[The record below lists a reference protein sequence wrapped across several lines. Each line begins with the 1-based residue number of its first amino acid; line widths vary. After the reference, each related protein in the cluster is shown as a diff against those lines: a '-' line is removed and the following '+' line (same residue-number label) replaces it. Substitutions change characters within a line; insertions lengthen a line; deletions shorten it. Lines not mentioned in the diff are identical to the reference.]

1 MKEQWMVYTK
11 KADFAAIAE
20 QFGISPVTARI
31 LRNRDVDGEE
41 AIRMFLHGELSDCH
55 EPELLKDMEKAA
67 DILLDKLLQEKPIRI
82 IGDYDVD
89 GVCAT
94 YILYKGLERLGAKV
108 DYDIPHRIK
117 DGYGINVELIQK
129 AWEAD
134 VDTILTCDNGIS
146 AGEQIAYAR
155 SLGMTVIVTDHH
167 DVPFLE
173 TAEGRLEQIPPAD
186 AVINPKQS
194 ACPYPFKGLCGAAV
208 AYKLIQYL
216 YQRTRVD
223 ESELSPLLEAA
234 ALATVGDVMV
244 LQGENRILVR
254 EGLKRMANSKI
265 TGLRQLMEASGVNP
279 GSLSAYHLGFVIGPC
294 LNAGGR
300 LDTAKKA
307 LELFL
312 SEDEA
317 TAGTLALELKE
328 LNDTRKNM
336 TLQGVAQ
343 AEAQIKEE
351 NMENDPV
358 YVIYLPDCH
367 ESLAGIIAGR
377 IREKY
382 NHPVFI
388 LTDGE
393 RMVKGSGRSI
403 EGYHMYDALV
413 ECQDLLANFGGHPM
427 AAGLSLPA
435 ENVEMFRNRLNRR
448 STLTE
453 ADFIPKLWI
462 DVPLPFSYVTEKL
475 VEELKLLEP
484 FGNGNSKPAFA
495 QKGLRIR
502 RLDTVGK
509 TGQIVKMTLL
519 DPEGR
524 AIEAVMFSGG
534 EELKAELQEK
544 YGGHLDGAS
553 LNVIYSAGINEYN
566 GIRTLQM
573 TINHWELVPNNRY

>member
-11 KADFAAIAE
+11 KADFAGIAE
-20 QFGISPVTARI
+20 RFGISPVTARI
-31 LRNRDVDGEE
+31 MRNRDVEGDE
-41 AIRMFLHGELSDCH
+41 AIRMFLNGNLSDCYD
-55 EPELLKDMEKAA
+55 PELMKDMEKAA
-67 DILLDKLLQEKPIRI
+67 DILLDKLLQEKSIRI

-117 DGYGINVELIQK
+117 DGYGINIELIQK
-129 AWEAD
+129 AWDAD

-146 AGEQIAYAR
+146 AREQIAYAR

-194 ACPYPFKGLCGAAV
+194 ACQYPFKGLCGAAV

-216 YQRTRVD
+216 FRRTRVG

-244 LQGENRILVR
+244 LQGENRIIVR
-254 EGLKRMANSKI
+254 EGLKRMANSGI
-265 TGLRQLMEASGVNP
+265 TGLRQLTEASGVNP
-279 GSLSAYHLGFVIGPC
+279 QALSAYHLGFVIGPC

-312 SEDEA
+312 TEDEA
-317 TAGTLALELKE
+317 AAGALALELKE
-328 LNDTRKNM
+328 LNDTRKAM
-336 TLQGVAQ
+336 TLKGVEQ
-343 AEAQIKEE
+343 AEAIINEE
-351 NMENDPV
+351 HMEDDPV
-358 YVIYLPDCH
+358 FVIYLPDCH

-413 ECQDLLANFGGHPM
+413 ECQDLLTNFGGHPM

-435 ENVEMFRNRLNRR
+435 ENVEMFHNRLNGR

-462 DVPLPFSYVTEKL
+462 DVPLPFSYVTEEL
-475 VEELKLLEP
+475 VDELKILEP
-484 FGNGNSKPAFA
+484 FGNGNSRPAFA

-502 RLDTVGK
+502 KLDTVGK
-509 TGQIVKMTLL
+509 TGQVVKMTLL
-519 DPEGR
+519 DGDGR
-524 AIEAVMFSGG
+524 AAEAVMFSGG

-544 YGGHLDGAS
+544 YGGRLDRAS
-553 LNVIYSAGINEYN
+553 LNVIYSAGVNEYN
-566 GIRTLQM
+566 GVRTLQM

>member
-1 MKEQWMVYTK
+1 MKERWMVYTK
-11 KADFAAIAE
+11 KADFAGVAE
-20 QFGISPVTARI
+20 RFGISPVTARI
-31 LRNRDVDGEE
+31 MRNRDVEGDES
-41 AIRMFLHGELSDCH
+41 IRMFLSGKLSDCYD
-55 EPELLKDMEKAA
+55 PELLKDMEKAG

-117 DGYGINVELIQK
+117 DGYGINIDLIKK
-129 AWEAD
+129 AWDED
-134 VDTILTCDNGIS
+134 IDTILTCDNGIS
-146 AGEQIAYAR
+146 AREQVAYAR

-173 TAEGRLEQIPPAD
+173 TAEGRIEQIPPAD

-194 ACPYPFKGLCGAAV
+194 ACQYPFKGLCGASV

-216 YQRTRVD
+216 FRRTRVD

-244 LQGENRILVR
+244 LQDENRIIVR
-254 EGLKRMANSKI
+254 EGLKRMANSGI
-265 TGLRQLMEASGVNP
+265 PGLRQLMEVSGVNP
-279 GSLSAYHLGFVIGPC
+279 QALSAYHLGFVIGPC

-312 SEDEA
+312 TEDE
-317 TAGTLALELKE
+317 TAAGPLALELKE
-328 LNDTRKNM
+328 LNDTRKAM
-336 TLQGVAQ
+336 TLKGVEQ
-343 AEAQIKEE
+343 AEAIIREE

-377 IREKY
+377 VREKY

-435 ENVEMFRNRLNRR
+435 ENVEMFRNRLNGR

-462 DVPLPFSYVTEKL
+462 DVPLPFSYVTEEL
-475 VEELKLLEP
+475 VEELKVLEP
-484 FGNGNSKPAFA
+484 FGNGNSRPAFA

-509 TGQIVKMTLL
+509 TGQVVKMTLL
-519 DPEGR
+519 DGDGR
-524 AIEAVMFSGG
+524 AIEAVLFNGG
-534 EELKAELQEK
+534 DELKAELQEK
-544 YGGHLDGAS
+544 YDGRLDGAS
-553 LNVIYSAGINEYN
+553 LNVIYSAGVNEYN
-566 GIRTLQM
+566 GVRTLQM

>member
-11 KADFAAIAE
+11 KADFAGIAE
-20 QFGISPVTARI
+20 RFGISPVTARI
-31 LRNRDVDGEE
+31 MRNRDVEGDE
-41 AIRMFLHGELSDCH
+41 AIRMFLNGNLSDCYD
-55 EPELLKDMEKAA
+55 PELMKDMEKAA
-67 DILLDKLLQEKPIRI
+67 DILLDKLLQEKSIRI

-117 DGYGINVELIQK
+117 DGYGINIELIQK
-129 AWEAD
+129 AWDAD
-134 VDTILTCDNGIS
+134 VETILTCDNGIS
-146 AGEQIAYAR
+146 AREQIAYAR

-194 ACPYPFKGLCGAAV
+194 ACQYPFKGLCGAAV

-216 YQRTRVD
+216 FRRTRVG

-244 LQGENRILVR
+244 LQGENRIIVR
-254 EGLKRMANSKI
+254 EGLKRMANSGI

-279 GSLSAYHLGFVIGPC
+279 QALSAYHLGFVIGPC

-312 SEDEA
+312 TEDEA
-317 TAGTLALELKE
+317 AAGALALELKE
-328 LNDTRKNM
+328 LNDTRKAM
-336 TLQGVAQ
+336 TLKGVEQ
-343 AEAQIKEE
+343 AEAIINEE
-351 NMENDPV
+351 HMEDDPV
-358 YVIYLPDCH
+358 FVIYLPDCH

-413 ECQDLLANFGGHPM
+413 ECQDLLTNFGGHPM

-435 ENVEMFRNRLNRR
+435 ENVEMFHNRLNGR

-462 DVPLPFSYVTEKL
+462 DVPLPFSYVTEEL
-475 VEELKLLEP
+475 VDELKILEP
-484 FGNGNSKPAFA
+484 FGNGNSRPAFA

-502 RLDTVGK
+502 KLDTVGK
-509 TGQIVKMTLL
+509 TGQVVKMTLL
-519 DPEGR
+519 DGDGR
-524 AIEAVMFSGG
+524 VAEAVMFSGG

-544 YGGHLDGAS
+544 YGGRLDRAS
-553 LNVIYSAGINEYN
+553 LNVIYSAGVNEYN
-566 GIRTLQM
+566 GVRTLQM

>member
-11 KADFAAIAE
+11 KADFAGIAE
-20 QFGISPVTARI
+20 RFGISPVTARI
-31 LRNRDVDGEE
+31 MRNRDVEGDE
-41 AIRMFLHGELSDCH
+41 AIRMFLNGNLSDCYD
-55 EPELLKDMEKAA
+55 PELMKDMEKAA
-67 DILLDKLLQEKPIRI
+67 DILLDKLLQEKSIRI

-117 DGYGINVELIQK
+117 DGYGINIELIQK
-129 AWEAD
+129 AWDAD

-146 AGEQIAYAR
+146 AREQIAYAR

-194 ACPYPFKGLCGAAV
+194 ACQYPFKGLCGAAV

-216 YQRTRVD
+216 FRRTRVG

-244 LQGENRILVR
+244 LQGENRIIVR
-254 EGLKRMANSKI
+254 EGLKRMANSGI

-279 GSLSAYHLGFVIGPC
+279 QALSAYHLGFVIGPC

-307 LELFL
+307 L
-312 SEDEA
+312 
-317 TAGTLALELKE
+317 ALELKE
-328 LNDTRKNM
+328 LNDTRKAM
-336 TLQGVAQ
+336 TLKGVEQ
-343 AEAQIKEE
+343 AEAIINEE
-351 NMENDPV
+351 HMEDDPV
-358 YVIYLPDCH
+358 FVIYLPDCH

-413 ECQDLLANFGGHPM
+413 ECQDLLTNFGGHPM

-435 ENVEMFRNRLNRR
+435 ENVEMFHNRLNGR

-462 DVPLPFSYVTEKL
+462 DVPLPFSYVTEEL
-475 VEELKLLEP
+475 VDELKILEP
-484 FGNGNSKPAFA
+484 FGNGNSRPAFA

-502 RLDTVGK
+502 KLDTVGK
-509 TGQIVKMTLL
+509 TGQVVKMTLL
-519 DPEGR
+519 DGDGR
-524 AIEAVMFSGG
+524 AAEAVMFSGG

-544 YGGHLDGAS
+544 YGGRLDRAS
-553 LNVIYSAGINEYN
+553 LNVIYSAGVNEYN
-566 GIRTLQM
+566 GVRTLQM

>member
-11 KADFAAIAE
+11 KADFAGIAE
-20 QFGISPVTARI
+20 RFGISPVTARI
-31 LRNRDVDGEE
+31 MRNRDVEGDE
-41 AIRMFLHGELSDCH
+41 AVRLFLHGKLEDCH
-55 EPELLKDMEKAA
+55 DPELLKDMEKTA

-94 YILYKGLERLGAKV
+94 YILYKGLSRLGAKV
-108 DYDIPHRIK
+108 DYDIPHRIR
-117 DGYGINVELIQK
+117 DGYGINRELIRK

-134 VDTILTCDNGIS
+134 IDTILTCDNGIS
-146 AGEQIAYAR
+146 AADQIAYAR

-173 TAEGRLEQIPPAD
+173 TAEGRIEQIPPAD

-194 ACPYPFKGLCGAAV
+194 ACGYPFKGLCGAAV

-216 YQRTRVD
+216 FRRTRVD
-223 ESELSPLLEAA
+223 ERELSPLLEAA
-234 ALATVGDVMV
+234 ALATVGDVMM

-254 EGLKRMANSKI
+254 EGLKRMARSRI
-265 TGLRQLMEASGVNP
+265 TGLRQLMEVNGVDP
-279 GSLSAYHLGFVIGPC
+279 AALTAYHLGFVIGPC

-317 TAGTLALELKE
+317 MAGSLALELKE

-336 TLQGVAQ
+336 TLNGVAQ
-343 AEAQIKEE
+343 AEEQIRQEHR
-351 NMENDPV
+351 ENDPV

-382 NHPVFI
+382 NHPVFV

-413 ECQDLLANFGGHPM
+413 ECQDLLEVFGGHPM

-435 ENVEMFRNRLNRR
+435 ENVEMLRNRLNGR

-453 ADFIPKLWI
+453 ADFIHRIWI
-462 DVPLPFSYVTEKL
+462 DVPLPFSYVTEEL
-475 VEELKLLEP
+475 VEELKCLEP

-495 QKGLRIR
+495 QKGLQIR
-502 RLDTVGK
+502 RMDTVGK
-509 TGQIVKMTLL
+509 TEQVLKLTLQ
-519 DPEGR
+519 DGDGR
-524 AIEAVMFSGG
+524 MITALMFSGG
-534 EELKAELQEK
+534 DDLKCELQEK
-544 YGGHLDGAS
+544 YGGRPDRVS
-553 LNVIYSAGINEYN
+553 LNVIYSAGVNEYN
-566 GIRTLQM
+566 GVKTMQM
-573 TINHWELVPNNRY
+573 MINHWELVPNNRY

>member
-11 KADFAAIAE
+11 KADFAGIAE
-20 QFGISPVTARI
+20 RFGISPVTARI
-31 LRNRDVDGEE
+31 MRNRDVEGDE
-41 AIRMFLHGELSDCH
+41 AIRMFLNGNLSDCYD
-55 EPELLKDMEKAA
+55 PELMKDMEKAA
-67 DILLDKLLQEKPIRI
+67 DILLDKLLQEKSIRI

-117 DGYGINVELIQK
+117 DGYGINIELIQK
-129 AWEAD
+129 AWDAD

-146 AGEQIAYAR
+146 AREQIAYAR

-194 ACPYPFKGLCGAAV
+194 ACQYPFKGLCGAAV
-208 AYKLIQYL
+208 VYKLIQYL
-216 YQRTRVD
+216 FRRTRVG

-244 LQGENRILVR
+244 LQGENRIIVR
-254 EGLKRMANSKI
+254 EGLKRMANSGI

-279 GSLSAYHLGFVIGPC
+279 QALSAYHLGFVIGPC

-312 SEDEA
+312 TEDEA
-317 TAGTLALELKE
+317 AAGALALELKE
-328 LNDTRKNM
+328 LNDTRKAM
-336 TLQGVAQ
+336 TLKGVEQ
-343 AEAQIKEE
+343 AEAIINEE
-351 NMENDPV
+351 HMEDDPV
-358 YVIYLPDCH
+358 FVIYLPDCH

-413 ECQDLLANFGGHPM
+413 ECQDLLTNFGGHPM

-435 ENVEMFRNRLNRR
+435 ENVEMFHNRLNGR

-462 DVPLPFSYVTEKL
+462 DVPLPFSYVTEEL
-475 VEELKLLEP
+475 VDELKILEP
-484 FGNGNSKPAFA
+484 FGNGNSRPAFA

-502 RLDTVGK
+502 KLDTVGK
-509 TGQIVKMTLL
+509 TGQVVKMTLL
-519 DPEGR
+519 DGDGR
-524 AIEAVMFSGG
+524 AAEAVMFSGG

-544 YGGHLDGAS
+544 YGGRLDRAS
-553 LNVIYSAGINEYN
+553 LNVIYSAGVNEYN
-566 GIRTLQM
+566 GVRTLQM

>member
-1 MKEQWMVYTK
+1 MREQWMVYTK

-20 QFGISPVTARI
+20 KFGISPVTARI
-31 LRNRDVDGEE
+31 MRNRDVEGED
-41 AIRMFLHGELSDCH
+41 AIHMFLHGKLEDCH
-55 EPELLKDMEKAA
+55 DPELLKDMEKAA

-94 YILYKGLERLGAKV
+94 YILYKGLARLGAKV
-108 DYDIPHRIK
+108 DYDIPHRIR
-117 DGYGINVELIQK
+117 DGYGINQELIVK

-134 VDTILTCDNGIS
+134 IDTILTCDNGIS
-146 AGEQIAYAR
+146 ASEQIVYAR

-173 TAEGRLEQIPPAD
+173 TAEGRIEQIPPAD

-194 ACPYPFKGLCGAAV
+194 ACKYPFKGLCGAAV

-216 YQRTRVD
+216 FRRTRVD
-223 ESELSPLLEAA
+223 ERELSPLLEAA

-244 LQGENRILVR
+244 LQGENRIIVR
-254 EGLKRMANSKI
+254 EGLARMADSRI
-265 TGLRQLMEASGVNP
+265 TGLRQLMEVNGVNP
-279 GSLSAYHLGFVIGPC
+279 GALSAYHLGFVIGPC

-312 SEDEA
+312 SEDESA
-317 TAGTLALELKE
+317 AGALALELKE
-328 LNDTRKNM
+328 LNDTRKAM
-336 TLQGVAQ
+336 TLQGVAR
-343 AEAQIKEE
+343 AEAIIEE
-351 NMENDPV
+351 EHMESDPV

-393 RMVKGSGRSI
+393 RTVKGSGRSI

-413 ECQDLLANFGGHPM
+413 ECQDLLAAFGGHPM

-435 ENVEMFRNRLNRR
+435 ENVDMFRNRLNGR
-448 STLTE
+448 SALTE

-462 DVPLPFSYVTEKL
+462 DVPLPFSYVTEQL
-475 VEELKLLEP
+475 VEELKCLEP

-495 QKGLRIR
+495 QKGLQIR

-509 TGQIVKMTLL
+509 TGQVVKMTLL
-519 DPEGR
+519 DGDGR
-524 AIEAVMFSGG
+524 AIEAVMFNGG

-544 YGGHLDGAS
+544 YSGRLDRAS
-553 LNVIYSAGINEYN
+553 LNVIYSAGVNEYN
-566 GIRTLQM
+566 GVRTLQM
-573 TINHWELVPNNRY
+573 TINHWELVPNRRY

>member
-11 KADFAAIAE
+11 KADFAGIAE
-20 QFGISPVTARI
+20 RFGISPVTARI
-31 LRNRDVDGEE
+31 LRNRDVEGDD
-41 AIRMFLHGELSDCH
+41 AIRMFLNGGLSDCYD
-55 EPELLKDMEKAA
+55 PELLKDMEKAA
-67 DILLDKLLQEKPIRI
+67 DIFLDKLLQEKPIRI

-117 DGYGINVELIQK
+117 DGYGINIELIQK

-146 AGEQIAYAR
+146 AREQIAYAR

-173 TAEGRLEQIPPAD
+173 TAEGRIEQIPPAD

-194 ACPYPFKGLCGAAV
+194 ACQYPFKGLCGAAV

-216 YQRTRVD
+216 FRRTRVD

-244 LQGENRILVR
+244 LQGENRIIVR
-254 EGLKRMANSKI
+254 EGLKRMADSRI

-279 GSLSAYHLGFVIGPC
+279 QTLSAYHLGFVIGPC

-312 SEDEA
+312 TEDEA
-317 TAGTLALELKE
+317 AAGALALELKE
-328 LNDTRKNM
+328 LNDTRKAM
-336 TLQGVAQ
+336 TLKGVEL
-343 AEAQIKEE
+343 AETQIKEE
-351 NMENDPV
+351 HRENDPV

-435 ENVEMFRNRLNRR
+435 DNVEVFRNRLNGR

-453 ADFIPKLWI
+453 ADFVPKIWI
-462 DVPLPFSYVTEKL
+462 DVPLPFAYVTEEL
-475 VEELKLLEP
+475 VEELKKLEP

-502 RLDTVGK
+502 KLDTVGK
-509 TGQIVKMTLL
+509 TGQVVKMTLM
-519 DPEGR
+519 DGDGR

-534 EELKAELQEK
+534 EDLKAELQEK
-544 YGGHLDGAS
+544 YDGRLDRAS
-553 LNVIYSAGINEYN
+553 LNVIYSAGVNEYN
-566 GIRTLQM
+566 GVRTLQM

>member
-1 MKEQWMVYTK
+1 MVYTK
-11 KADFAAIAE
+11 KADFDGIAK

-31 LRNRDVDGEE
+31 LRNRDVEGDES
-41 AIRMFLHGELSDCH
+41 IRLFLEGELKDCH
-55 EPELLKDMEKAA
+55 EPDRMKDMEKAA

-94 YILYKGLERLGAKV
+94 FILYRGLKRLGAKV

-117 DGYGINVELIQK
+117 DGYGINQDLIKK
-129 AWEAD
+129 AWEED
-134 VDTILTCDNGIS
+134 IDTILTCDNGIS
-146 AGEQIAYAR
+146 AKEQIAYAR
-155 SLGMTVIVTDHH
+155 SLEMTVIVTDHH
-167 DVPFLE
+167 DVPYLE
-173 TAEGRLEQIPPAD
+173 TAEGRLEQLPPAD
-186 AVINPKQS
+186 AIINPKQC
-194 ACPYPFKGLCGAAV
+194 ACRYPFKGLCGAAV

-216 YQRTRVD
+216 FERTGVD
-223 ESELSPLLEAA
+223 RDELSPFIEAA

-254 EGLKRMANSKI
+254 EGLRRMANSRI
-265 TGLRQLMEASGVNP
+265 VGLRQLIAVSGVDP
-279 GSLSAYHLGFVIGPC
+279 QALSAYHLGFVIGPC

-317 TAGTLALELKE
+317 VAGRLALELKE
-328 LNDTRKNM
+328 LNDIRKEMTR
-336 TLQGVAQ
+336 QGVEQ
-343 AEAQIKEE
+343 AEEILVREGMIDQS
-351 NMENDPV
+351 V

-377 IREKY
+377 VREKY

-403 EGYHMYDALV
+403 EGYPMYEALV
-413 ECQDLLANFGGHPM
+413 ECRDLLENFGGHPM
-427 AAGLSLPA
+427 AAGLSLRR
-435 ENVEMFRNRLNRR
+435 ENVEMLRNRLNGRAE
-448 STLTE
+448 LTE

-462 DVPLPFSYVTEKL
+462 DVPLPFSYVTEAL
-475 VEELKLLEP
+475 VEELKRLEP
-484 FGNGNSKPAFA
+484 FGNGNPKPAFA
-495 QKGLRIR
+495 QKDLRIR

-509 TGQIVKMTLL
+509 AGQIVKMTLL
-519 DPEGR
+519 DQSGR
-524 AIEAVMFSGG
+524 SVEAVLFNGG
-534 EELKAELQEK
+534 DELKAQLQER
-544 YGGHLDGAS
+544 YGGRLERAS
-553 LNVIYSAGINEYN
+553 LNVIYSAGINEFN
-566 GIRTLQM
+566 GVRTLQM
-573 TINHWELVPNNRY
+573 TIQHWELK

>member
-11 KADFAAIAE
+11 KADFAGIAE
-20 QFGISPVTARI
+20 RFGISPVTARI
-31 LRNRDVDGEE
+31 MRNRDVEGDE
-41 AIRMFLHGELSDCH
+41 AIRMFLNGNLSDCYD
-55 EPELLKDMEKAA
+55 PELMKDMEKAA
-67 DILLDKLLQEKPIRI
+67 DILLDKLLQEKSIRI

-117 DGYGINVELIQK
+117 DGYGINIELIQK
-129 AWEAD
+129 AWDAD

-146 AGEQIAYAR
+146 AREQIAYAR

-194 ACPYPFKGLCGAAV
+194 ACQYPFKGLCGAAV

-216 YQRTRVD
+216 FRRTRVG

-244 LQGENRILVR
+244 LQGENRIIVR
-254 EGLKRMANSKI
+254 EGLKRMANSGI

-279 GSLSAYHLGFVIGPC
+279 QALSAYHLGFVIGPC

-312 SEDEA
+312 TEDEA
-317 TAGTLALELKE
+317 AAGALALELKE
-328 LNDTRKNM
+328 LNDTRKAM
-336 TLQGVAQ
+336 TLKGVEQ
-343 AEAQIKEE
+343 AEAIINEE
-351 NMENDPV
+351 HMEDDPV
-358 YVIYLPDCH
+358 FVIYLPDCH

-413 ECQDLLANFGGHPM
+413 ECQDLLTNFGGHPM

-435 ENVEMFRNRLNRR
+435 ENVEMFHNRLNGR

-462 DVPLPFSYVTEKL
+462 DVPLPFSYVTEEL
-475 VEELKLLEP
+475 VDELKILEP
-484 FGNGNSKPAFA
+484 FGNGNSRPAFA

-502 RLDTVGK
+502 KLDTVGK
-509 TGQIVKMTLL
+509 TGQVVKMTLL
-519 DPEGR
+519 DGDGR
-524 AIEAVMFSGG
+524 AAEAVMFSGG

-544 YGGHLDGAS
+544 YGGRLDRAS
-553 LNVIYSAGINEYN
+553 LNVIYSAGVNEYN
-566 GIRTLQM
+566 GVRTLQM

>member
-11 KADFAAIAE
+11 KADFAGIAE
-20 QFGISPVTARI
+20 RFGISPVTARI
-31 LRNRDVDGEE
+31 MRNRDVEGDE
-41 AIRMFLHGELSDCH
+41 AVRLFLHGKLEDCH
-55 EPELLKDMEKAA
+55 DPELLKDMEKAA

-94 YILYKGLERLGAKV
+94 YILYKGLSRLGAKV
-108 DYDIPHRIK
+108 DYDIPHRIR
-117 DGYGINVELIQK
+117 DGYGINRELIRK

-134 VDTILTCDNGIS
+134 IDTILTCDNGIS
-146 AGEQIAYAR
+146 ASDQIAYAR

-173 TAEGRLEQIPPAD
+173 TAEGRIEQIPPAD

-194 ACPYPFKGLCGAAV
+194 ACGYPFKGLCGAAV

-216 YQRTRVD
+216 FRRTRVD
-223 ESELSPLLEAA
+223 ERELSPLLEAA
-234 ALATVGDVMV
+234 ALATVGDVMM

-254 EGLKRMANSKI
+254 EGLKRMARSRI
-265 TGLRQLMEASGVNP
+265 TGLRQLMEVNGVDP
-279 GSLSAYHLGFVIGPC
+279 AALTAYHLGFVIGPC

-317 TAGTLALELKE
+317 MAGSLALELKE

-336 TLQGVAQ
+336 TLNGVAQ
-343 AEAQIKEE
+343 AEEQIRQEHR
-351 NMENDPV
+351 ENDPV

-388 LTDGE
+388 LTNGE

-413 ECQDLLANFGGHPM
+413 ECQDLLEVFGGHPM

-435 ENVEMFRNRLNRR
+435 ENVEMLRNRLNGR

-453 ADFIPKLWI
+453 ADFIPRIWI
-462 DVPLPFSYVTEKL
+462 DVPLPFSYVTEEL
-475 VEELKLLEP
+475 VEELKCLEP

-495 QKGLRIR
+495 QKGLQIR
-502 RLDTVGK
+502 RMDTVGK
-509 TGQIVKMTLL
+509 TGQVLKLTLQ
-519 DPEGR
+519 DGDGR
-524 AIEAVMFSGG
+524 MITALMFSGG
-534 EELKAELQEK
+534 DDLKCELQEK
-544 YGGHLDGAS
+544 YGGRPDRVS
-553 LNVIYSAGINEYN
+553 LNVIYSAGVNEYN
-566 GIRTLQM
+566 GVKTMQM
-573 TINHWELVPNNRY
+573 MINHWELVPNNRY

>member
-11 KADFAAIAE
+11 KADFAGIAE
-20 QFGISPVTARI
+20 RFGISPVTARI
-31 LRNRDVDGEE
+31 MRNRDVEGDE
-41 AIRMFLHGELSDCH
+41 AVRLFLHGKLEDCH
-55 EPELLKDMEKAA
+55 DPELLKDMEKAA

-94 YILYKGLERLGAKV
+94 YILYKGLARLGAKV
-108 DYDIPHRIK
+108 DYDIPHRIR
-117 DGYGINVELIQK
+117 DGYGINRELIRK

-134 VDTILTCDNGIS
+134 IDTILTCDNGIS
-146 AGEQIAYAR
+146 AADQIAYAR

-173 TAEGRLEQIPPAD
+173 TAEGRIEQIPPAD

-194 ACPYPFKGLCGAAV
+194 ACGYPFKGLCGAAV

-216 YQRTRVD
+216 FRRTRVD
-223 ESELSPLLEAA
+223 ERELSPLLEAA
-234 ALATVGDVMV
+234 ALATVGDVMM

-254 EGLKRMANSKI
+254 EGLKRMARSRI
-265 TGLRQLMEASGVNP
+265 TGLRQLMEVNGVDP
-279 GSLSAYHLGFVIGPC
+279 AAMTAYHLGFVIGPC

-317 TAGTLALELKE
+317 MAGSLALELKE

-336 TLQGVAQ
+336 TLNGVAQ
-343 AEAQIKEE
+343 AEEQIRQEHR
-351 NMENDPV
+351 ENDPV

-388 LTDGE
+388 LTNGE

-413 ECQDLLANFGGHPM
+413 ECQDLLEVFGGHPM

-435 ENVEMFRNRLNRR
+435 ENVEMLRNRLNGR

-453 ADFIPKLWI
+453 ADFIPRIWI
-462 DVPLPFSYVTEKL
+462 DVPLPFSYVTEEL
-475 VEELKLLEP
+475 VEELKCLEP

-495 QKGLRIR
+495 QKGLRICR
-502 RLDTVGK
+502 MDTVGK
-509 TGQIVKMTLL
+509 TGQVLKLTLQ
-519 DPEGR
+519 DGDGR
-524 AIEAVMFSGG
+524 MITALMFSGG
-534 EELKAELQEK
+534 DDLKCELQEK
-544 YGGHLDGAS
+544 YGGRPDRVS
-553 LNVIYSAGINEYN
+553 LNVIYSAGVNEYN
-566 GIRTLQM
+566 GVKTMQM
-573 TINHWELVPNNRY
+573 MINHWELVPNNRY

>member
-11 KADFAAIAE
+11 KADFAGIAE
-20 QFGISPVTARI
+20 RFGISPVTARI
-31 LRNRDVDGEE
+31 MRNRDVEGDE
-41 AIRMFLHGELSDCH
+41 AIRMFLNGNLSDCYD
-55 EPELLKDMEKAA
+55 PELMKDMEKAA
-67 DILLDKLLQEKPIRI
+67 DILLDKLLQEKSIRI

-117 DGYGINVELIQK
+117 DGYGINIELIQK
-129 AWEAD
+129 AWDAD

-146 AGEQIAYAR
+146 AREQIAYAR

-194 ACPYPFKGLCGAAV
+194 ACQYPFKGLCGAAV

-216 YQRTRVD
+216 FRRTRVG

-244 LQGENRILVR
+244 LQGENRIIVR
-254 EGLKRMANSKI
+254 EGLKRMANSGI

-279 GSLSAYHLGFVIGPC
+279 QALSAYHLGFVIGPC

-312 SEDEA
+312 TEDEA
-317 TAGTLALELKE
+317 AAGALALELKE
-328 LNDTRKNM
+328 LNDTRKAM
-336 TLQGVAQ
+336 TLKGVEQ
-343 AEAQIKEE
+343 AEAIINEE
-351 NMENDPV
+351 HMEDDPV
-358 YVIYLPDCH
+358 FVIYLPDCH

-413 ECQDLLANFGGHPM
+413 ECQDLLTNFGGHPM

-435 ENVEMFRNRLNRR
+435 ENVEMFHNRLNGR

-462 DVPLPFSYVTEKL
+462 DVPLPFSYVTEEL
-475 VEELKLLEP
+475 VDELKILEP
-484 FGNGNSKPAFA
+484 FGNGNSRPAFA

-502 RLDTVGK
+502 KLDTVGK
-509 TGQIVKMTLL
+509 TGQVVKMTLL
-519 DPEGR
+519 DGDGR
-524 AIEAVMFSGG
+524 VAEAVMFSGG

-544 YGGHLDGAS
+544 YGGRLDRAS
-553 LNVIYSAGINEYN
+553 LNVIYSAGVNEYN
-566 GIRTLQM
+566 GVRTLQM

>member
-11 KADFAAIAE
+11 KADFAGIAE
-20 QFGISPVTARI
+20 RFGISPVTARI
-31 LRNRDVDGEE
+31 MRNRDVEGDE
-41 AIRMFLHGELSDCH
+41 AVRLFLHGKLEDCH
-55 EPELLKDMEKAA
+55 DPELLKDMEKAA

-94 YILYKGLERLGAKV
+94 YILYKGLARLGAKV
-108 DYDIPHRIK
+108 DYDIPHRIR
-117 DGYGINVELIQK
+117 DGYGINRELIRK

-134 VDTILTCDNGIS
+134 IDTILTCDNGIS
-146 AGEQIAYAR
+146 AADQIAYAR

-173 TAEGRLEQIPPAD
+173 TAEGRIEQIPPAD

-194 ACPYPFKGLCGAAV
+194 ACGYPFKGLCGAAV

-216 YQRTRVD
+216 FRRTRVD
-223 ESELSPLLEAA
+223 ERELSPLLEAA
-234 ALATVGDVMV
+234 ALATVGDVMM

-254 EGLKRMANSKI
+254 EGLKRMARSRI
-265 TGLRQLMEASGVNP
+265 TGLRQLMEVNGVDP
-279 GSLSAYHLGFVIGPC
+279 AALTAYHLGFVIGPC

-317 TAGTLALELKE
+317 MAGSLALELKE

-336 TLQGVAQ
+336 TLNGVAQ
-343 AEAQIKEE
+343 AEEQIRQEHR
-351 NMENDPV
+351 ENDPV

-382 NHPVFI
+382 NHPVFV

-413 ECQDLLANFGGHPM
+413 ECQDLLEVFGGHPM

-435 ENVEMFRNRLNRR
+435 ENVEMLRNRLNGR

-453 ADFIPKLWI
+453 ADFIPRIWI
-462 DVPLPFSYVTEKL
+462 DVPLPFSYVTEEL
-475 VEELKLLEP
+475 VEELKCLEP

-495 QKGLRIR
+495 QKGLQIR
-502 RLDTVGK
+502 RMDTVGK
-509 TGQIVKMTLL
+509 TGQVLKLTLQ
-519 DPEGR
+519 DGDGR
-524 AIEAVMFSGG
+524 MITALMFSGG
-534 EELKAELQEK
+534 DDLKCELQEK
-544 YGGHLDGAS
+544 YGGRPDRVS
-553 LNVIYSAGINEYN
+553 LNVIYSAGVNEYN
-566 GIRTLQM
+566 GVKTMQM
-573 TINHWELVPNNRY
+573 MINHWELVPNNRY

>member
-11 KADFAAIAE
+11 KADFAGIAE
-20 QFGISPVTARI
+20 RFGISPVTARI
-31 LRNRDVDGEE
+31 MRNRDVEGDE
-41 AIRMFLHGELSDCH
+41 AIRMFLNGNLSDCYD
-55 EPELLKDMEKAA
+55 PELMKDMEKAA
-67 DILLDKLLQEKPIRI
+67 DILLDKLLQEKSIRI

-117 DGYGINVELIQK
+117 DGYGINIELIQK
-129 AWEAD
+129 AWDAD

-146 AGEQIAYAR
+146 AREQIAYAR

-186 AVINPKQS
+186 AVINPKQN
-194 ACPYPFKGLCGAAV
+194 ACQYPFKGLCGAAV

-216 YQRTRVD
+216 FRRTRVG

-244 LQGENRILVR
+244 LQGENRIIVR
-254 EGLKRMANSKI
+254 EGLKRMANSGI

-279 GSLSAYHLGFVIGPC
+279 QALSAYHLGFVIGPC

-312 SEDEA
+312 TEDEA
-317 TAGTLALELKE
+317 AAGALALELKE
-328 LNDTRKNM
+328 LNDTRKAM
-336 TLQGVAQ
+336 TLKGVEQ
-343 AEAQIKEE
+343 AEAIINEE
-351 NMENDPV
+351 HMEDDPV
-358 YVIYLPDCH
+358 FVIYLPDCH

-413 ECQDLLANFGGHPM
+413 ECQDLLTNFGGHPM

-435 ENVEMFRNRLNRR
+435 ENVEMFHNRLNGR

-462 DVPLPFSYVTEKL
+462 DVPLPFSYVTEEL
-475 VEELKLLEP
+475 VGELKILEP
-484 FGNGNSKPAFA
+484 FGNGNSRPAFA

-502 RLDTVGK
+502 KLDTVGK
-509 TGQIVKMTLL
+509 TGQVVKMTLL
-519 DPEGR
+519 DGDGR
-524 AIEAVMFSGG
+524 AAEAVMFSGG

-544 YGGHLDGAS
+544 YGGRLDRAS
-553 LNVIYSAGINEYN
+553 LNVIYSAGVNEYN
-566 GIRTLQM
+566 GVRTLQM

>member
-11 KADFAAIAE
+11 KADFAGIAE
-20 QFGISPVTARI
+20 RFGISPVTARI
-31 LRNRDVDGEE
+31 LRNRDVEGDD
-41 AIRMFLHGELSDCH
+41 AIRMFLNGGLSDCYD
-55 EPELLKDMEKAA
+55 PELLKDMEKAA

-117 DGYGINVELIQK
+117 DGYGINIELIQK

-134 VDTILTCDNGIS
+134 IDTILTCDNGIS
-146 AGEQIAYAR
+146 AREQIAYAR

-173 TAEGRLEQIPPAD
+173 TAEGRIEQIPPAD
-186 AVINPKQS
+186 AVINPKQG
-194 ACPYPFKGLCGAAV
+194 ACQYPFKGLCGAAV

-216 YQRTRVD
+216 FRRTRVD

-244 LQGENRILVR
+244 LQGENRIIVR
-254 EGLKRMANSKI
+254 EGLKRMADSRI

-279 GSLSAYHLGFVIGPC
+279 QTLSAYHLGFVIGPC

-312 SEDEA
+312 TEDEA
-317 TAGTLALELKE
+317 TAGALALELKE
-328 LNDTRKNM
+328 LNDTRKAM
-336 TLQGVAQ
+336 TLKGVEL

-351 NMENDPV
+351 YRENDPV

-435 ENVEMFRNRLNRR
+435 DNVEVFRNRLNGR

-453 ADFIPKLWI
+453 ADLVPKIWI
-462 DVPLPFSYVTEKL
+462 DVPLPFAYVTEEL
-475 VEELKLLEP
+475 VEELKKLEP

-502 RLDTVGK
+502 KLDTVGK
-509 TGQIVKMTLL
+509 TGQVVKMTLM
-519 DPEGR
+519 DGDGR

-534 EELKAELQEK
+534 EDLKAELQEK
-544 YGGHLDGAS
+544 YDGRLDRAS
-553 LNVIYSAGINEYN
+553 LNVIYSAGVNEYN
-566 GIRTLQM
+566 GVRTLQM

>member
-11 KADFAAIAE
+11 KADFAGIAE
-20 QFGISPVTARI
+20 RFGISPVTARI
-31 LRNRDVDGEE
+31 MRNRDVEGDE
-41 AIRMFLHGELSDCH
+41 AIRMFLNGNLSDCYD
-55 EPELLKDMEKAA
+55 PELMKDMEKAA
-67 DILLDKLLQEKPIRI
+67 DILLDKLLQEKSIRI

-117 DGYGINVELIQK
+117 DGYGINIELIQK
-129 AWEAD
+129 AWDED

-146 AGEQIAYAR
+146 AREQIAYAR

-194 ACPYPFKGLCGAAV
+194 ACQYPFKGLCGAAV

-216 YQRTRVD
+216 FRRTRVG

-244 LQGENRILVR
+244 LQGENRIIVR
-254 EGLKRMANSKI
+254 EGLKRMANSGI

-279 GSLSAYHLGFVIGPC
+279 QALSAYHLGFVIGPC

-312 SEDEA
+312 TEDEA
-317 TAGTLALELKE
+317 AAGALALELKE
-328 LNDTRKNM
+328 LNDTRKAM
-336 TLQGVAQ
+336 TLKGVEQ
-343 AEAQIKEE
+343 AEAIINEE
-351 NMENDPV
+351 HMEDDPV
-358 YVIYLPDCH
+358 FVIYLPDCH

-413 ECQDLLANFGGHPM
+413 ECQDLLTNFGGHPM

-435 ENVEMFRNRLNRR
+435 ENVEMFHNRLNGR

-462 DVPLPFSYVTEKL
+462 DVPLPFSYVTEEL
-475 VEELKLLEP
+475 VDELKILEP
-484 FGNGNSKPAFA
+484 FGNGNSRPAFA

-502 RLDTVGK
+502 KLDTVGK
-509 TGQIVKMTLL
+509 TGQVVKMTLL
-519 DPEGR
+519 DGDGR
-524 AIEAVMFSGG
+524 AAEAVMFSGG

-544 YGGHLDGAS
+544 YGGRLDRAS
-553 LNVIYSAGINEYN
+553 LNVIYSAGVNEYN
-566 GIRTLQM
+566 GVRTLQM

>member
-11 KADFAAIAE
+11 KADFAGIAE
-20 QFGISPVTARI
+20 RFGISPVTARI
-31 LRNRDVDGEE
+31 MRNRDVEGDE
-41 AIRMFLHGELSDCH
+41 AIRMFLNGNLSDCYD
-55 EPELLKDMEKAA
+55 PELMKDMEKAA
-67 DILLDKLLQEKPIRI
+67 DILLDKLLQEKSIRI

-117 DGYGINVELIQK
+117 DGYGINIELIQK
-129 AWEAD
+129 AWDAD

-146 AGEQIAYAR
+146 AREQIAYAR

-194 ACPYPFKGLCGAAV
+194 ACQYPFKGLCGAAV

-216 YQRTRVD
+216 FRRTRVG

-244 LQGENRILVR
+244 LQGENRIIVR
-254 EGLKRMANSKI
+254 EGLKRMANSGI

-279 GSLSAYHLGFVIGPC
+279 QALSAYHLGFVIGPC

-312 SEDEA
+312 TEDEA
-317 TAGTLALELKE
+317 AAGALALELKE
-328 LNDTRKNM
+328 LNDTRKAM
-336 TLQGVAQ
+336 TLKGVEQ
-343 AEAQIKEE
+343 AEAIINEE
-351 NMENDPV
+351 HMEDDPV
-358 YVIYLPDCH
+358 FVIYLPDCH

-413 ECQDLLANFGGHPM
+413 ECQDLLTNFGGHPM

-435 ENVEMFRNRLNRR
+435 ENVEMFHNRLNGR

-462 DVPLPFSYVTEKL
+462 DVPLPFSYVTEEL
-475 VEELKLLEP
+475 VDELKILEP
-484 FGNGNSKPAFA
+484 FGNGNSRPAFA

-502 RLDTVGK
+502 KLDTVGK
-509 TGQIVKMTLL
+509 TGQVVKMTLL
-519 DPEGR
+519 DGDGR
-524 AIEAVMFSGG
+524 AAEAV
-534 EELKAELQEK
+534 LPRRR
-544 YGGHLDGAS
+544 DTS
-553 LNVIYSAGINEYN
+553 LY
-566 GIRTLQM
+566 
-573 TINHWELVPNNRY
+573 

>member
-11 KADFAAIAE
+11 KADFAGIAE
-20 QFGISPVTARI
+20 RFDISPVTARI
-31 LRNRDVDGEE
+31 MRNRDVEGDE
-41 AIRMFLHGELSDCH
+41 AVRLFLHGKLEDCH
-55 EPELLKDMEKAA
+55 DPELLKDMEKAA
-67 DILLDKLLQEKPIRI
+67 DILLDKLLQEKTIRI

-94 YILYKGLERLGAKV
+94 YILYKGLARLGAKV

-117 DGYGINVELIQK
+117 DGYGINRELIMK

-134 VDTILTCDNGIS
+134 IDTILTCDNGIS
-146 AGEQIAYAR
+146 ASDQIAYAR
-155 SLGMTVIVTDHH
+155 SLGMTAIITDHH

-173 TAEGRLEQIPPAD
+173 TAEGRIEQIPPAD

-194 ACPYPFKGLCGAAV
+194 ACGYPFKGLCGAAV

-216 YQRTRVD
+216 FRRTKVD
-223 ESELSPLLEAA
+223 ERELSPLLEAA
-234 ALATVGDVMV
+234 ALATVGDVMM
-244 LQGENRILVR
+244 LQGENRIMVR
-254 EGLKRMANSKI
+254 EGLKRMANSRI
-265 TGLRQLMEASGVNP
+265 TGLRQLMEVNGVDP
-279 GSLSAYHLGFVIGPC
+279 AALTAYHLGFVIGPC

-317 TAGTLALELKE
+317 TAGSLALELKE

-336 TLQGVAQ
+336 TLNGVAQ
-343 AEAQIKEE
+343 AEEQIRQAHR
-351 NMENDPV
+351 ENDPV

-382 NHPVFI
+382 NHPVFV
-388 LTDGE
+388 LTNGE

-413 ECQDLLANFGGHPM
+413 ECQDLLEVFGGHPM

-435 ENVEMFRNRLNRR
+435 ENVEMFRNRLNGR

-453 ADFIPKLWI
+453 ADFIPKIWI
-462 DVPLPFSYVTEKL
+462 DVPLPFSYATEAL
-475 VEELKLLEP
+475 VEELKCLEP
-484 FGNGNSKPAFA
+484 FGNGNSKPMFA

-509 TGQIVKMTLL
+509 TGQVLKLTLQ
-519 DPEGR
+519 DDGGR
-524 AIEAVMFSGG
+524 AITAVMFSGG
-534 EELKAELQEK
+534 EELKRELQER
-544 YGGHLDGAS
+544 YGGRADRAM
-553 LNVIYSAGINEYN
+553 LNVIYSAGVNEYN
-566 GIRTLQM
+566 GIKTMQM
-573 TINHWELVPNNRY
+573 IINHWELV

>member
-11 KADFAAIAE
+11 KADFAGIAE
-20 QFGISPVTARI
+20 AFGISPVTARI
-31 LRNRDVDGEE
+31 MRNRDVDGEE
-41 AIRMFLHGELSDCH
+41 AVRLFLHGKLEDCH
-55 EPELLKDMEKAA
+55 DPELLKDMEKAA

-94 YILYKGLERLGAKV
+94 YILYKGLARLGARV

-117 DGYGINVELIQK
+117 DGYGINQELILK

-146 AGEQIAYAR
+146 ASDQIAYAR

-173 TAEGRLEQIPPAD
+173 TAEGRIEQIPPAN

-194 ACPYPFKGLCGAAV
+194 ACKYPFKGICGAAV

-216 YQRTRVD
+216 FRRTRVD
-223 ESELSPLLEAA
+223 ERELSPLLEAA

-254 EGLKRMANSKI
+254 EGLKRMANSRI
-265 TGLRQLMEASGVNP
+265 TGLRQLMEVNGLDP
-279 GSLSAYHLGFVIGPC
+279 EALSAYHLGFVIGPC

-312 SEDEA
+312 SEDET
-317 TAGTLALELKE
+317 TAGSLALELKE
-328 LNDTRKNM
+328 LNDTRKAM
-336 TLQGVAQ
+336 TLNGVAR
-343 AEAQIKEE
+343 AEEQIRKEHR
-351 NMENDPV
+351 ENDPV

-382 NHPVFI
+382 NHPVFV

-413 ECQDLLANFGGHPM
+413 ECQDLLAAFGGHPM

-435 ENVEMFRNRLNRR
+435 ENVEMFRNRLNGRA
-448 STLTE
+448 TLTE
-453 ADFIPKLWI
+453 AHFIPKIWI
-462 DVPLPFSYVTEKL
+462 DVPLPFSYVTEEL
-475 VEELKLLEP
+475 VEELKCLEP

-495 QKGLRIR
+495 QKGLQIR
-502 RLDTVGK
+502 RMDTVGK
-509 TGQIVKMTLL
+509 TGQVLKLILQ
-519 DPEGR
+519 DGDGR
-524 AIEAVMFSGG
+524 AMTAVLFSGG
-534 EELKAELQEK
+534 EELKAEIQEK
-544 YGGHLDGAS
+544 YDGRPDRAS
-553 LNVIYSAGINEYN
+553 LNVIYSAGLNEYN
-566 GIRTLQM
+566 GSKTLQM
-573 TINHWELVPNNRY
+573 VISHWELVPNRRY

>member
-11 KADFAAIAE
+11 KADFAGIAAE
-20 QFGISPVTARI
+20 FGISPITARI
-31 LRNRDVDGEE
+31 LRNRDVVGDE
-41 AIRMFLHGELSDCH
+41 AIRAFLYGKLSDCPK
-55 EPELLKDMEKAA
+55 PELLKDMEKAA

-108 DYDIPHRIK
+108 DYDIPHRIR
-117 DGYGINVELIQK
+117 DGYGINIELIRK
-129 AWEAD
+129 AWEAG
-134 VDTILTCDNGIS
+134 VDTVLTCDNGIS
-146 AGEQIAYAR
+146 AREQVAYAK

-173 TAEGRLEQIPPAD
+173 TVEGRLEQLPPAD

-216 YQRTRVD
+216 FARTGVD
-223 ESELSPLLEAA
+223 ADELSPLLEAA
-234 ALATVGDVMV
+234 ALATVGDVMT

-254 EGLKRMANSKI
+254 EGLKRMADSRI
-265 TGLRQLMEASGVNP
+265 TGLRQLMEVSGVNP
-279 GSLSAYHLGFVIGPC
+279 HSLSAYHLGFVIGPC

-312 SEDEA
+312 TEDEA
-317 TAGTLALELKE
+317 AAGKLALELKE
-328 LNDTRKNM
+328 LNDTRKAM
-336 TLQGVAQ
+336 TLQGVEQ
-343 AEAQIKEE
+343 ADAIIRQEG
-351 NMENDPV
+351 MEKQPV
-358 YVIYLPDCH
+358 FVIYLPGCH

-377 IREKY
+377 VREKY

-393 RMVKGSGRSI
+393 KMIKGSGRSI

-435 ENVEMFRNRLNRR
+435 ENVEMFRRRLNSRAQ
-448 STLTE
+448 LTE

-462 DVPLPFSYVTEKL
+462 DVPLPFAYVTEQL

-484 FGNGNSKPAFA
+484 FGNGNSKPSFA

-502 RLDTVGK
+502 RLDTVGR
-509 TGQIVKMTLL
+509 TGQTVRLTLL
-519 DPEGR
+519 DDSGR

-534 EELKAELQEK
+534 EELKARLREK
-544 YGGHLDGAS
+544 YEGRLDQAL
-553 LNVIYSAGINEYN
+553 LNVIYSVGINEYN
-566 GIRTLQM
+566 GVRTLQM
-573 TINHWELVPNNRY
+573 TINHWEVY

>member
-11 KADFAAIAE
+11 KADFDGIAR
-20 QFGISPVTARI
+20 QFGISPITARI
-31 LRNRDVDGEE
+31 LRNRDVEGEE
-41 AIRMFLHGELSDCH
+41 AIRLFLEGKLEDCP
-55 EPELLKDMEKAA
+55 EPDTMKDMEKAA
-67 DILLDKLLQEKPIRI
+67 DILLDKLLQEKTIRI

-94 YILYKGLERLGAKV
+94 YILHQGLQRLGAKV

-117 DGYGINVELIQK
+117 DGYGINRELIRK
-129 AWEAD
+129 AWEEEI
-134 VDTILTCDNGIS
+134 DTILTCDNGIS
-146 AGEQIAYAR
+146 AREQIAYAR

-173 TAEGRLEQIPPAD
+173 MAEGRLEQLPPAD
-186 AVINPKQS
+186 AIVNPKQR
-194 ACPYPFKGLCGAAV
+194 ACPYPFKGLCGAAI
-208 AYKLIQYL
+208 AYKLIRYL
-216 YQRTRVD
+216 FQRTGVPR
-223 ESELSPLLEAA
+223 EELSPFIEAA

-254 EGLKRMANSKI
+254 EGLKRMANSRI
-265 TGLRQLMEASGVNP
+265 VGLRQLIGVAGVDP
-279 GSLSAYHLGFVIGPC
+279 RALSAYHLGFVIGPC

-317 TAGTLALELKE
+317 VAGKLALELKE
-328 LNDTRKNM
+328 LNDIRKEMTRY
-336 TLQGVAQ
+336 GVEQ
-343 AEAQIKEE
+343 AEEILVREK
-351 NMENDPV
+351 MIDHPV

-377 IREKY
+377 VREKY

-403 EGYHMYDALV
+403 EGYHMYEALV
-413 ECQDLLANFGGHPM
+413 ECQDLLENFGGHPM
-427 AAGLSLPA
+427 AAGLSLRR
-435 ENVEMFRNRLNRR
+435 ENVDMLRNRLNARAE
-448 STLTE
+448 LTE

-462 DVPLPFSYVTEKL
+462 DVPLPFSHVTEGL
-475 VEELKLLEP
+475 VEELKRLEP
-484 FGNGNSKPAFA
+484 FGNGNGKPAFA
-495 QKGLRIR
+495 QKDLRIR

-509 TGQIVKMTLL
+509 AGQIVKMTLL
-519 DPEGR
+519 DASGR
-524 AIEAVMFSGG
+524 AMEAVMFNGG
-534 EELKAELQEK
+534 DDLKRQLMERYAGRVERAL
-544 YGGHLDGAS
+544 
-553 LNVIYSAGINEYN
+553 LNAIYSVGINEFN
-566 GIRTLQM
+566 GVRTLQL
-573 TINHWELVPNNRY
+573 TIQHWELK

>member
-11 KADFAAIAE
+11 KADFAGIAE
-20 QFGISPVTARI
+20 RFGISPVTARI
-31 LRNRDVDGEE
+31 MRNRDVEGDE
-41 AIRMFLHGELSDCH
+41 AIRMFLNGNLSDCYD
-55 EPELLKDMEKAA
+55 PELMKDMEKAA
-67 DILLDKLLQEKPIRI
+67 DILLDKLLQEKSIRI

-117 DGYGINVELIQK
+117 DGYGINIELIQK
-129 AWEAD
+129 AWDAD
-134 VDTILTCDNGIS
+134 VETILTCDNGIS
-146 AGEQIAYAR
+146 AREQIAYAR

-194 ACPYPFKGLCGAAV
+194 ACQYPFKGLCGAAV

-216 YQRTRVD
+216 FRRTRVG

-244 LQGENRILVR
+244 LQGETRIIVR
-254 EGLKRMANSKI
+254 EGLKRMANSGI

-279 GSLSAYHLGFVIGPC
+279 QALSAYHLGFVIGPC

-312 SEDEA
+312 TEDEA
-317 TAGTLALELKE
+317 AAGALALELKE
-328 LNDTRKNM
+328 LNDTRKAM
-336 TLQGVAQ
+336 TLKGVEQ
-343 AEAQIKEE
+343 AEAIINEE
-351 NMENDPV
+351 HMEDDPV
-358 YVIYLPDCH
+358 FVIYLPDCH

-413 ECQDLLANFGGHPM
+413 ECQDLLTNFGGHPM

-435 ENVEMFRNRLNRR
+435 ENVEMFHNRLNGR

-462 DVPLPFSYVTEKL
+462 DVPLPFSYVTEEL
-475 VEELKLLEP
+475 VDELKILEP
-484 FGNGNSKPAFA
+484 FGNGNSRPAFA

-502 RLDTVGK
+502 KLDTVGK
-509 TGQIVKMTLL
+509 TGQVVKMTLL
-519 DPEGR
+519 DGDGR
-524 AIEAVMFSGG
+524 AAEAVMFSGG

-544 YGGHLDGAS
+544 YGGRLDRAS
-553 LNVIYSAGINEYN
+553 LNVIYSAGVNEYN
-566 GIRTLQM
+566 GVRTLQM

>member
-11 KADFAAIAE
+11 KADFAGIAE
-20 QFGISPVTARI
+20 RFGISPVTARI
-31 LRNRDVDGEE
+31 MRNRDVEGDE
-41 AIRMFLHGELSDCH
+41 AVRLFLHGKLEDCH
-55 EPELLKDMEKAA
+55 DPELLKDMEKTA

-94 YILYKGLERLGAKV
+94 YILYKGLSRLGAKV
-108 DYDIPHRIK
+108 DYDIPHRIR
-117 DGYGINVELIQK
+117 DGYGINRELIRK

-134 VDTILTCDNGIS
+134 IDTILTCDNGIS
-146 AGEQIAYAR
+146 AADQIAYAR

-173 TAEGRLEQIPPAD
+173 TAEGRIEQIPPAD

-194 ACPYPFKGLCGAAV
+194 ACGYPFKGLCGAAV

-216 YQRTRVD
+216 FRRTRVD
-223 ESELSPLLEAA
+223 ERELSPLLEAA
-234 ALATVGDVMV
+234 ALATVGDVMM

-254 EGLKRMANSKI
+254 EGLKRMARSRI
-265 TGLRQLMEASGVNP
+265 TGLRQLMEVNGVDP
-279 GSLSAYHLGFVIGPC
+279 AALTAYHLGFVIGPC

-317 TAGTLALELKE
+317 MAGSLALELKE

-336 TLQGVAQ
+336 TLNGVAQ
-343 AEAQIKEE
+343 AEEQIRQEHR
-351 NMENDPV
+351 ENDPV

-382 NHPVFI
+382 NHPVFV

-413 ECQDLLANFGGHPM
+413 ECQDLLEVFGGHPM

-435 ENVEMFRNRLNRR
+435 ENVEMLRNRLNGR

-453 ADFIPKLWI
+453 ADFIHRIWI
-462 DVPLPFSYVTEKL
+462 DVPLPFSYVTEEL
-475 VEELKLLEP
+475 VEELKCLEP

-495 QKGLRIR
+495 QKGLQIR
-502 RLDTVGK
+502 RMDTVGK
-509 TGQIVKMTLL
+509 TGQVLKLTLQ
-519 DPEGR
+519 DGDGR
-524 AIEAVMFSGG
+524 MITALMFSGG
-534 EELKAELQEK
+534 DDLKCELQEK
-544 YGGHLDGAS
+544 YGGRPDRVS
-553 LNVIYSAGINEYN
+553 LNVIYSAGVNEYN
-566 GIRTLQM
+566 GVKTMQM
-573 TINHWELVPNNRY
+573 MINHWELVPNNRY

>member
-11 KADFAAIAE
+11 KADFAGIAE
-20 QFGISPVTARI
+20 RFGISPVTARI
-31 LRNRDVDGEE
+31 MRNRDVEGDE
-41 AIRMFLHGELSDCH
+41 AIRMFLNGNLSDCYD
-55 EPELLKDMEKAA
+55 PELMKDMEKAA
-67 DILLDKLLQEKPIRI
+67 DILLDKLLQEKSIRI

-117 DGYGINVELIQK
+117 DGYGINIELIQK
-129 AWEAD
+129 AWDAD

-146 AGEQIAYAR
+146 AREQIAYAR

-186 AVINPKQS
+186 AVINPKQN
-194 ACPYPFKGLCGAAV
+194 ACQYPFKGLCGAAV

-216 YQRTRVD
+216 FRRTRVG

-244 LQGENRILVR
+244 LQGENRIIVR
-254 EGLKRMANSKI
+254 EGLKRMANSGI

-279 GSLSAYHLGFVIGPC
+279 QALSAYHLGFVIGPC

-312 SEDEA
+312 TEDEA
-317 TAGTLALELKE
+317 AAGALALELKE
-328 LNDTRKNM
+328 LNDTRKAM
-336 TLQGVAQ
+336 TLKGVEQ
-343 AEAQIKEE
+343 AEAIINEE
-351 NMENDPV
+351 HMEDDPV
-358 YVIYLPDCH
+358 FVIYLPDCH

-413 ECQDLLANFGGHPM
+413 ECQDLLTNFGGHPM

-435 ENVEMFRNRLNRR
+435 ENVEMFHNRLNGR

-462 DVPLPFSYVTEKL
+462 DVPLPFSYVTEEL
-475 VEELKLLEP
+475 VDELKILEP
-484 FGNGNSKPAFA
+484 FGNGNSRPAFA

-502 RLDTVGK
+502 KLDTVGK
-509 TGQIVKMTLL
+509 TGQVVKMTLL
-519 DPEGR
+519 DGDGR
-524 AIEAVMFSGG
+524 AAEAVMFSGG

-544 YGGHLDGAS
+544 YGGRLDRAS
-553 LNVIYSAGINEYN
+553 LNVIYSAGVNEYN
-566 GIRTLQM
+566 GVRTLQM